1 MLIAGNWKAYVE
13 DAGKAKKL
21 AAAAKKLAASGEHQ
35 IVVAPAAPHLGMLA
49 LGNRSKLAFAAQ
61 DVSATTGGAH
71 TGEISAQ
78 TLQGAGIAYAIVGH
92 SERRAMGETD
102 AVIAEKLQHALAH
115 ALTPILCVG
124 ETARDDGAE
133 YLAVIRRQVA
143 TAFQPLSPK
152 ERLQVIVAY
161 EPVWAIGKTAA
172 DAITSADL
180 GEMVDTLYVRAA
192 LGALG
197 LARKAGSVV
206 LGAVKVEDA
215 VRNGAALLVLHAREA
230 SGDGGRRIASAR
242 RATVHV
248 DGPDIPAYKLFSE
261 AELGLAFGG
270 TNVIHAAVLAE
281 AAGRAASRRVVALDR
296 FRGGTP
302 EEDLEVAAVTDAV
315 GAAGS
320 AAAKDME

>member
-1 MLIAGNWKAYVE
+1 MNERTCIVTRKAGEADGLIRFVRGP
-13 DAGKAKKL
+13 DG
-21 AAAAKKLAASGEHQ
+21 
-35 IVVAPAAPHLGMLA
+35 
-49 LGNRSKLAFAAQ
+49 
-61 DVSATTGGAH
+61 
-71 TGEISAQ
+71 
-78 TLQGAGIAYAIVGH
+78 AIVPDLKRTLPGRGCWVTADRSH
-92 SERRAMGETD
+92 VDRAVQRKLF
-102 AVIAEKLQHALAH
+102 ARALKAEV
-115 ALTPILCVG
+115 TIP
-124 ETARDDGAE
+124 
-133 YLAVIRRQVA
+133 
-143 TAFQPLSPK
+143 
-152 ERLQVIVAY
+152 
-161 EPVWAIGKTAA
+161 
-172 DAITSADL
+172 ADL

-230 SGDGGRRIASAR
+230 SGDGVRRIASAR

-248 DGPDIPAYKLFSE
+248 GGPDIPAYKLFSE